1 MSALPRKLRGQH
13 FFHLCRGARTKDADI
28 GGRCA
33 ARETHGE
40 CHTDATPRIALRRPD
55 QRFHPEPFKKR
66 GRWTTRPTLA
76 DQIEAR
82 SAICAR
88 HPLSISLRK
97 SSPAD
102 GGIPNARSD
111 GRRGD
116 GGPPHRGGA
125 AVVARKNPGSGGSA
139 IESTFAF
146 SFSPW
151 SMAGVSRRHRVPRAR
166 R

>member
-13 FFHLCRGARTKDADI
+13 FFHPCRGARTKDADI

-33 ARETHGE
+33 TRETDRE
-40 CHTDATPRIALRRPD
+40 RHTNAARRIALRRPG

-66 GRWTTRPTLA
+66 GRWTKRATLA
-76 DQIEAR
+76 DQIEAG

-102 GGIPNARSD
+102 RGISKGSLRRQARW
-111 GRRGD
+111 RRTQ
-116 GGPPHRGGA
+116 PTAGA
-125 AVVARKNPGSGGSA
+125 QVVARKNPGSGGSA

-146 SFSPW
+146 
-151 SMAGVSRRHRVPRAR
+151 
-166 R
+166 